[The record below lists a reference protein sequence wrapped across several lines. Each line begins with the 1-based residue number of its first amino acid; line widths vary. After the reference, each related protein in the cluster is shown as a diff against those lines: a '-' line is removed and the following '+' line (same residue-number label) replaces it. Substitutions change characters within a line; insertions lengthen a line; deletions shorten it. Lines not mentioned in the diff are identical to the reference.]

1 MTADRLSLAALNR
14 ATLDRQLLLRR
25 HERPARRA
33 IEHLTGLQAQ
43 APLAPYVGLWTR
55 LAGFAHHDLK
65 DLLSER
71 DVVRAHLHR
80 NTVHLL
86 TAEDYL
92 SFRPLYQPLMER
104 HLAGNF
110 GRNLTGVDLNE
121 LRKLA
126 TALLSQTPLTRAQL
140 ATRLAERWPAPEPAS
155 LAYAATHLLPL
166 VQVPP
171 RGLWGRTGQATVNDI
186 QAWSGL
192 SRLREVTG
200 RLGARLRAF
209 TGPDGAPLL
218 DLADATRPDPY
229 VPAPPRFLPEY
240 DNLLLSFA
248 ERARVIPHDRP
259 VPLPPGN
266 GATTGTLLVDGLWQA
281 VWTITRG
288 RDRAV
293 LDVAPFRPLGQV
305 QADAI
310 AAEGSRLLEFAAPA
324 VAHDVRFSGSY
335 LDPGRRPVG
344 QGLTVGAWT
353 TRRSWPASMSSSRP
367 STRSASSMPQVSS
380 PARRNASSCEP
391 PRRLSTSAGTCC
403 GSGGPAAN
411 SARTRTT
418 RRRGPLAR
426 SRPTCSKARS
436 TKGVACVSRDS
447 PRATESG
454 TAWWRARDPG

>member
-1 MTADRLSLAALNR
+1 
-14 ATLDRQLLLRR
+14 
-25 HERPARRA
+25 
-33 IEHLTGLQAQ
+33 
-43 APLAPYVGLWTR
+43 
-55 LAGFAHHDLK
+55 
-65 DLLSER
+65 LSER
-71 DVVRAHLHR
+71 YVVRAHLHR

-171 RGLWGRTGQATVNDI
+171 RGLWGRTGQATYFLAAAWLDRHTPPDPARALEQLVLRYLGAYGPATVNDI